1 MEALRRE
8 ALDFMQTFQRMY
20 LERRDIQGLLS
31 IMDPEVTWMGSGGML
46 PRHGLA
52 ETGADLEA
60 ELREYPNPFLITE
73 SKMDAVPLS
82 SDACIVTGRLCAR
95 PVEGAD
101 VAGLRC
107 RITLV
112 CARGEGGM
120 RLMHLHISAP
130 DRDQVW
136 GEHYVRERTLR
147 EPPG

>member
-60 ELREYPNPFLITE
+60 ELR
-73 SKMDAVPLS
+73 
-82 SDACIVTGRLCAR
+82 
-95 PVEGAD
+95 
-101 VAGLRC
+101 
-107 RITLV
+107 
-112 CARGEGGM
+112 
-120 RLMHLHISAP
+120 
-130 DRDQVW
+130 
-136 GEHYVRERTLR
+136 
-147 EPPG
+147 